1 MNRRSALAK
10 IFTIVV
16 CLLLTGYDLSSTFWE
31 QEGVKVAEDI
41 VDGEENLTPKEAE
54 TLQNLEQII

>member
-1 MNRRSALAK
+1 MMNL
-10 IFTIVV
+10 FTIVV
-16 CLLLTGYDLSSTFWE
+16 CLLLAGCGLSSTFWE